1 MSRES
6 GPEQAR
12 TVLVVDDMAE
22 NLAYFGE
29 ILSEHFRVRIANSGL
44 RALEAAHQEPIP
56 DLILLDIVMA
66 GMDGYRVFEAL
77 RTSPVTRDVPVI
89 FVTGH
94 EQLDGELRGLGVGA
108 ADYLTKPVDPQRA
121 LARIRAA
128 LALRPTPRASSGR

>member
-6 GPEQAR
+6 GSEAAR
-12 TVLVVDDMAE
+12 TVLVVDDSPE

-29 ILSEHFRVRIANSGL
+29 ILSGHFRVRIANSGV
-44 RALEAAHQEPIP
+44 RALEAAHLEPIP

-77 RTSPVTRDVPVI
+77 KASPTTREVPVI

-94 EQLDGELRGLGVGA
+94 EKLYGELRGLGVGA

-121 LARIRAA
+121 LARINAA
-128 LALRPTPRASSGR
+128 LALRPLTRAANGR